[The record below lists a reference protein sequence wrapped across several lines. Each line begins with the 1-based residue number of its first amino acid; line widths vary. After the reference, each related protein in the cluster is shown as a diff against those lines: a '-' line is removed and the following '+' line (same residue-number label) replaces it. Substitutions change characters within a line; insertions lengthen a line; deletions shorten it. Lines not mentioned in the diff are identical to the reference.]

1 MNFFKLSN
9 GTVAT
14 NLSEADIKSVRPEA
28 KPITGKQ
35 YYDSKTPQQ
44 SSSDY
49 DPEAAAV
56 EEFLAN
62 I

>member
-14 NLSEADIKSVRPEA
+14 NLSAKDIKSVRPEA
-28 KPITGKQ
+28 KQITGKQ
-35 YYDSKTPQQ
+35 YYDNKTSEQ
-44 SSSDY
+44 SSADY

-62 I
+62 N